1 MASPLVR
8 QLGLQALLKRDAA
21 EPPAPQDISQD
32 VWPAL
37 AGHVR
42 AAWGRNKLAKQQVDL
57 HLLDC
62 LRARRAVYSPA
73 QISVIQQ
80 AGGGA
85 NIVFTDLTET
95 KCRAGSAWIRDI
107 VLPVGERPW
116 GLEPTPIAE
125 LPAELKQMIVNK
137 ALQQAQQLMV
147 QQAQAA
153 QQAQQPPQT
162 PPGMPGA
169 QPGSQPMSA
178 PEPVMTPEEFRQK
191 VFELGDKLRTEAE
204 ARVTKLAEIRSKRM
218 ERQIDDRLA
227 EGGWAEAMDAF
238 VEDFVTYPAAI
249 MKGPVYQRVQTL
261 KWESGWVPKV
271 SNDPKQCWEQVSP
284 FDVYPAP
291 SAKDPQKGDFIER
304 MRLWRNTLFDLKG
317 LPGFQDDQ
325 IDKAL
330 RDYSG
335 GHLEG
340 WLWTE
345 AERQRLTQESMYMW
359 LSPPGVIDAL
369 NYWGAVP
376 GWQLM
381 SWGVEG
387 IDEPTRDYECNVIL
401 IGRYVVYAALN
412 SDPLSARPY
421 RKACYDEIPGAF
433 WGRSVPD
440 LASTSQRFCNA
451 IARAMADNLSMASGP
466 QVWVHADRFA
476 DGENSIELYPWK
488 VWQLKSD
495 PTQGVNPGIGFFQPP
510 DNSANLNAAYE
521 KWEMR
526 ADDATGIPRYTYGN
540 ERVGGAGDTASGLAM
555 LLNSAAKGLRRAISN
570 IDMHVIGPN
579 IGATFVNEML
589 YNPDESIKGDCK
601 AVPRGA
607 AAILIK
613 DSAQQRRIQF
623 LGMTA
628 NPIDMQIIG
637 AKGRAAVL
645 REVANSMELDTDAIV
660 PNDEQMDQQQEQ
672 AQRAQ
677 AEAAQQQAQAMQA
690 ERDGQMQLEQMKMEN
705 QRAIAADKAA
715 GSQQDA
721 MTKMITDIVKA
732 QLSNKT
738 GAEQPQSI
746 QPASGLEVARSTV

>member
-85 NIVFTDLTET
+85 NIVFTKLTET

-116 GLEPTPIAE
+116 GLEPTPISE
-125 LPAELKQMIVNK
+125 LPKELMDMIANK
-137 ALQQAQQLMV
+137 AEQQAQEVMVAQYQQAQQ
-147 QQAQAA
+147 
-153 QQAQQPPQT
+153 QT
-162 PPGMPGA
+162 PDGQVVPT
-169 QPGSQPMSA
+169 
-178 PEPVMTPEEFRQK
+178 PVMSPQDFKQK
-191 VFELGDKLRTEAE
+191 VFELKDKLRTECE
-204 ARVTKLAEIRSKRM
+204 ARVTKLADIRAKRM

-261 KWESGWVPKV
+261 TWESGWVPKV

-291 SAKDPQKGDFIER
+291 SAKDAQKGDFIER

-433 WGRSVPD
+433 WGCSVPD
-440 LASTSQRFCNA
+440 LAGDCQKFCNA

-579 IGATFVNEML
+579 IFSTFVNEML

-637 AKGRAAVL
+637 VKGRAAVL

-660 PNDEQMDQQQEQ
+660 PSEEQLEQQQEAAAQ
-672 AQRAQ
+672 AQAQQQQAMMQ
-677 AEAAQQQAQAMQA
+677 AEGAKMQAEQQGQMAIEQQKIQGQKEIAQMKGGAAQQDVMTT
-690 ERDGQMQLEQMKMEN
+690 L
-705 QRAIAADKAA
+705 IA
-715 GSQQDA
+715 
-721 MTKMITDIVKA
+721 DIVKA
-732 QLSNKT
+732 NLASKS
-738 GAEQPQSI
+738 GAEQPQAI
-746 QPASGLEVARSTV
+746 MPKTGLEVARSAV